1 MKIELQLTYAERQAL
16 DVIANNKSNAISAN
30 DIALSQLT
38 IFQLGL
44 PEDLKQPII
53 LKLDEVQ
60 SRLYKNKSSDYGFLY
75 KWNHKVIEQ

>member
-1 MKIELQLTYAERQAL
+1 MKIELKLSYPERQAL
-16 DVIANNKSNAISAN
+16 DVITNNKNAAISAS

-44 PEDLKQPII
+44 PEDLKEPII

-60 SRLYKNKSSDYGFLY
+60 SRLYKNKSHAYSFLY
-75 KWNHKVIEQ
+75 KWNHKVIED